1 MEERLYGRK
10 VVKGMRRGRNKI
22 GMGKW
27 REKENIL
34 RRIYI

>member
-1 MEERLYGRK
+1 MEERLYVRK
-10 VVKGMRRGRNKI
+10 VVKGMRKGRNKT

-27 REKENIL
+27 REKENIP